1 MTVTRYRVIYIHS
14 LQYRKILLNEKRATE
29 LLIKNEKVFQ
39 TIHNTSF
46 DRDIK
51 HFTTSSETFVR

>member
-1 MTVTRYRVIYIHS
+1 MKYDG
-14 LQYRKILLNEKRATE
+14 KLNYKQASEP
-29 LLIKNEKVFQ
+29 LIKNEKVFQ

>member
-1 MTVTRYRVIYIHS
+1 MFIYIHS
-14 LQYRKILLNEKRATE
+14 LQDRKILLNEKRATK

-46 DRDIK
+46 DGDIK